1 MLEQVKRLH
10 AEIASCRACAEAG
23 FFVEP
28 SPVVVNQPAILP
40 KMMLVGQAPASAA
53 RSRGKPFSGQA
64 GRVLFRW
71 LARAGFAED
80 EFRAR
85 CYFTAITK
93 CYPGPAR
100 GQGDRVPTARERA
113 LCRPF
118 LERELELIQP
128 KLIITVGRVATT
140 CFLGHGAAFTERV
153 GHAYE
158 CAERTIL
165 PLPHPSGVSR
175 WTNDPRNGERLAR
188 ALSLLKDLASR
199 LRLDERVPDAP
210 WLTAQQTA
218 SGGEGLQSRPCK
230 SP

>member
-93 CYPGPAR
+93 CYPGPAC

-118 LERELELIQP
+118 LERELALIRP
-128 KLIITVGRVATT
+128 KLIITVGRVATAH
-140 CFLGHGAAFTERV
+140 FLGNGTTFTERI
-153 GHAYE
+153 GHTYE
-158 CAERTIL
+158 RGEYIIL

-175 WTNDPRNGERLAR
+175 WTNDPRNGKRLAR
-188 ALSLLKDLASR
+188 ALSSLKDLAGR
-199 LRLDERVPDAP
+199 LLSDQEVSDA
-210 WLTAQQTA
+210 L
-218 SGGEGLQSRPCK
+218 RPT
-230 SP
+230 SDAHGR

>member
-1 MLEQVKRLH
+1 MLQRLKQLH
-10 AEIASCRACAEAG
+10 AEIATCRACAEAG

-28 SPVVVNQPAILP
+28 SPVVVNQPATWP
-40 KMMLVGQAPASAA
+40 KMMLVGQAPAAAA

-71 LARAGFAED
+71 LAQAGFSED

-100 GQGDRVPTARERA
+100 GQGDRVPTAYERA

-118 LERELELIQP
+118 LERELALIRP
-128 KLIITVGRVATT
+128 KLILTVGRISTAH
-140 CFLGHGAAFTERV
+140 FLGSDIAFTAAIGQAFERD
-153 GHAYE
+153 G
-158 CAERTIL
+158 RIIL

-175 WTNDPRNGERLAR
+175 WTNDPHNRERLAQ
-188 ALSLLKDLASR
+188 ALSLLKRYS
-199 LRLDERVPDAP
+199 
-210 WLTAQQTA
+210 AQCA
-218 SGGEGLQSRPCK
+218 
-230 SP
+230 

>member
-1 MLEQVKRLH
+1 MLRALAQLH
-10 AEIASCRACAEAG
+10 VEIAACRACAEAG

-28 SPVVVNQPAILP
+28 SPVVVNRPVTQPR
-40 KMMLVGQAPASAA
+40 MMLVGQAPAAAA

-71 LARAGFAED
+71 LAQAGFSED
-80 EFRAR
+80 EFRAS

-118 LERELELIQP
+118 LERELALIRP
-128 KLIITVGRVATT
+128 KLVLTVGRVSTAY
-140 CFLGHGAAFTERV
+140 FLGNHIAFTAAIGQAFERD
-153 GHAYE
+153 G
-158 CAERTIL
+158 RIIL

-175 WTNDPRNGERLAR
+175 WTNDPHNRERLAQ
-188 ALSLLKDLASR
+188 ALSLLR
-199 LRLDERVPDAP
+199 HYR
-210 WLTAQQTA
+210 QQYA
-218 SGGEGLQSRPCK
+218 
-230 SP
+230 

>member
-1 MLEQVKRLH
+1 MLPPLQQLH
-10 AEIASCRACAEAG
+10 AEIATCRACAQAG

-28 SPVVVNQPAILP
+28 SPAVVNQPATPP

-71 LARAGFAED
+71 LAQAGFSED
-80 EFRAR
+80 QFRAR

-100 GQGDRVPTARERA
+100 GQGDRVPTAREQA

-118 LERELELIQP
+118 LERELALIQP
-128 KLIITVGRVATT
+128 KLILTVGRVSTAY
-140 CFLGHGAAFTERV
+140 FLGSKVDFTASIGRAF
-153 GHAYE
+153 E
-158 CAERTIL
+158 CDQRIIL

-175 WTNDPRNGERLAR
+175 WTNDAHNRERLAR
-188 ALSLLKDLASR
+188 ALSLLKHHAERLCVGAS
-199 LRLDERVPDAP
+199 
-210 WLTAQQTA
+210 
-218 SGGEGLQSRPCK
+218 
-230 SP
+230 